1 MFFIILFFYKIFNKV
16 LHIIIKFVIIKNM
29 IKKKFSGRIH
39 YSSKDNSYDLQVF
52 YTSANKKLL
61 KKQPKSKKNIWS
73 LVFFLVNIFV
83 IAIVLGIQL
92 NSEEGITSIKQVFN
106 SNVKFEYII
115 IAILCFLVA
124 NIISSFKLDFYHK
137 KLQKRYRPMLCFK
150 TEMMGKYYTKLT
162 PFGIGGQPF
171 QVYYFSKYGVKA
183 SNSLTMVSCSYVS
196 NKLMYGLLAL
206 IMMVTFKFNKLLMS
220 QGNLVNIVIVLAF
233 ISFMILALFIT
244 FVILMCLN
252 KKLGHK
258 IVAFVVNVLT
268 KLKIVKNPSALYLKI
283 MRPTLVFQ
291 RKMQKFFSS
300 KGITIEFL
308 TLSLFEYIVEYS
320 VLFFVYSAFNGFDI
334 SIYWQLLSI
343 SVIIELACHSIPLPG
358 GSGLAELS
366 FSTIFAS
373 LFDSGVLFWALII
386 WRIITYYT
394 YLFSGLGIIVY
405 DYAYG
410 KRKIKKSHLRKK

>member
-1 MFFIILFFYKIFNKV
+1 
-16 LHIIIKFVIIKNM
+16 M
-29 IKKKFSGRIH
+29 IKKKYKGKIH
-39 YSSKDNSYDLQVF
+39 HLRKGNSYNMEVF
-52 YTSANKKLL
+52 YATCNKKVI
-61 KKQPKSKKNIWS
+61 KKQPKTKKNVWS

-83 IAIVLGIQL
+83 IAIVLAVQL
-92 NSEEGITSIKQVFN
+92 NSEEGISSIKDVFN
-106 SNVKFEYII
+106 SNIQYKFIL
-115 IAILCFLVA
+115 IALLCFLTS

-137 KLQKRYRPMLCFK
+137 KLQKRYRPLLCFK
-150 TEMMGKYYTKLT
+150 TQMMGKYYTKLT

-206 IMMVTFKFNKLLMS
+206 VMMATFRFNKLLMS
-220 QGNLVNIVIVLAF
+220 QGSLVNIVIVLAF
-233 ISFMILALFIT
+233 ISFMFLALYLT

-252 KKLGHK
+252 KKLGHR
-258 IVAFVVNVLT
+258 IVAFVVKVLT
-268 KLKIVKNPSALYLKI
+268 KLRIVKNPVAFYLKI

-300 KGITIEFL
+300 KGITCEFL
-308 TLSLFEYIVEYS
+308 VLSLLEYIIEYS

-334 SIYWQLLSI
+334 SVYLQLLSI

-386 WRIITYYT
+386 WRLITYYT
-394 YLFSGLGIIVY
+394 YLFSGMGIIVY

-410 KRKIKKSHLRKK
+410 KRKLKRYKNYTVKNKN

>member
-1 MFFIILFFYKIFNKV
+1 
-16 LHIIIKFVIIKNM
+16 M
-29 IKKKFSGRIH
+29 IKKKYKGRIH
-39 YSSKDNSYDLQVF
+39 RIGKDNSYDMQVF
-52 YTSANKKLL
+52 YNSANKKML
-61 KKQPKSKKNIWS
+61 KKQPKSKKKVWS

-83 IAIVLGIQL
+83 IVIVLATQL
-92 NSEEGITSIKQVFN
+92 NSEQGISSFKDVFSSDVN
-106 SNVKFEYII
+106 FEYIA
-115 IAILCFLVA
+115 IALLCFLVA

-137 KLQKRYRPMLCFK
+137 KLQKRYRPLLCFK
-150 TEMMGKYYTKLT
+150 TQMMGKYYTKLT
-162 PFGIGGQPF
+162 PFGVGGQPF

-196 NKLMYGLLAL
+196 NKLVYGLLAL
-206 IMMVTFKFNKLLMS
+206 IMVATFRLNKLLMS

-233 ISFMILALFIT
+233 ISFIFLALYLT

-258 IVAFVVNVLT
+258 IIAFVIKVLT
-268 KLKIVKNPSALYLKI
+268 KFRIVKNPSAVYLKI

-291 RKMQKFFSS
+291 RKMQKFFLS
-300 KGITIEFL
+300 KGITCEFL
-308 TLSLFEYIVEYS
+308 VLSVFEYVIEYS
-320 VLFFVYSAFNGFDI
+320 VLFFIYSAFNGFDI
-334 SIYWQLLSI
+334 SVYWQLLSI

-366 FSTIFAS
+366 FSTIFAT

-386 WRIITYYT
+386 WRLITYYT

-410 KRKIKKSHLRKK
+410 KRKMKKLKARATKHKK

>member
-1 MFFIILFFYKIFNKV
+1 ML
-16 LHIIIKFVIIKNM
+16 
-29 IKKKFSGRIH
+29 KKKFKGRIH
-39 YSSKDNSYDLQVF
+39 RASKDRSYDMETF
-52 YTSANKKLL
+52 YYSANHKVVH
-61 KKQPKSKKNIWS
+61 KQPKSKKKIWS

-83 IAIVLGIQL
+83 IAIVLAVQL
-92 NSEEGITSIKQVFN
+92 NSEEGINSIGEVFG
-106 SNVKFEYII
+106 SGIKGEFIL
-115 IAILCFLVA
+115 IAVLCFLLSNVV
-124 NIISSFKLDFYHK
+124 SSFKLDIYYK
-137 KLQKRYRPMLCFK
+137 KFHKRYRPLLCFK
-150 TEMMGKYYTKLT
+150 TQMMGKYYTKLT

-171 QVYYFSKYGVKA
+171 QVYYLTKYRVKA

-196 NKLMYGLLAL
+196 NKLMYGILAL
-206 IMMVTFKFNKLLMS
+206 VMMTTFRLNKLLVS
-220 QGNLVNIVIVLAF
+220 QGNLVNIVVVLAF
-233 ISFMILALFIT
+233 ISFAVLAIFLT

-258 IVAFVVNVLT
+258 IVAFVVKLLT
-268 KLKIVKNPSALYLKI
+268 KLKIVKNPTALYLKI
-283 MRPTLVFQ
+283 MRPTLIFQ

-300 KGITIEFL
+300 KGITLSFL
-308 TLSLFEYIVEYS
+308 ALSLLEYVIEYS

-334 SIYWQLLSI
+334 NMYLQLLSI

-373 LFDSGVLFWALII
+373 LFSSGVLFWALII
-386 WRIITYYT
+386 WRVITYYS

-410 KRKIKKSHLRKK
+410 KRKLKKLKR

>member
-1 MFFIILFFYKIFNKV
+1 
-16 LHIIIKFVIIKNM
+16 M
-29 IKKKFSGRIH
+29 IKKKFSGKIH
-39 YSSKDNSYDLQVF
+39 HASKDSSYDMAVFYSSD
-52 YTSANKKLL
+52 NKKIL
-61 KKQPKSKKNIWS
+61 KKQPKTKKNIWS

-83 IAIVLGIQL
+83 IVIVLAIQL
-92 NSEEGITSIKQVFN
+92 NSEEGITSLNEVFN
-106 SNVKFEYII
+106 SDIGYEFILLGL
-115 IAILCFLVA
+115 LCFLLA
-124 NIISSFKLDFYHK
+124 NVISSFKLDVYHK
-137 KLQKRYRPMLCFK
+137 KLQKRYRPLLCFK

-196 NKLMYGLLAL
+196 NKLIYGLLAL
-206 IMMVTFKFNKLLMS
+206 VMMATFRFNKLLMS
-220 QGNLVNIVIVLAF
+220 QGSLVNIVIVLAF
-233 ISFMILALFIT
+233 VSFMFLALFLT

-252 KKLGHK
+252 KKLGHR
-258 IVAFVVNVLT
+258 IVAFIVKLLT
-268 KLKIVKNPSALYLKI
+268 KLRIVKNPSAMYLKI

-291 RKMQKFFSS
+291 RKMKKFLSS
-300 KGITIEFL
+300 KGISIGFL
-308 TLSLFEYIVEYS
+308 VLSLLEYIIEYS

-334 SIYWQLLSI
+334 GVYLQLLSI

-373 LFDSGVLFWALII
+373 LFDTGVLFWALII

-410 KRKIKKSHLRKK
+410 KRKIKKSKNRTRG

>member
-1 MFFIILFFYKIFNKV
+1 MDNKKQSNKSKV
-16 LHIIIKFVIIKNM
+16 
-29 IKKKFSGRIH
+29 
-39 YSSKDNSYDLQVF
+39 SKDNFYDAVDF
-52 YTSANKKLL
+52 YSSNNQKEI

-83 IAIVLGIQL
+83 ILIILGIQL
-92 NSEEGITSIKQVFN
+92 NSEQGISSLSEVFN
-106 SNVKFEYII
+106 SGIEVKFLIC
-115 IAILCFLVA
+115 AVLCFFA
-124 NIISSFKLDFYHK
+124 SNIVSSFKLDIYHK
-137 KLQKRYRPMLCFK
+137 KFQKRYNPMLCFK
-150 TEMMGKYYTKLT
+150 TQMIGKYYTKLT
-162 PFGIGGQPF
+162 PFGVGGQPF
-171 QVYYFSKYGVKA
+171 QVYYFNKYGVKA

-206 IMMVTFKFNKLLMS
+206 AMMLTFKLNNLLIS
-220 QGNLVNIVIVLAF
+220 QGSLVNIVIVLAF
-233 ISFMILALFIT
+233 ISFVFLALFLT

-258 IVAFVVNVLT
+258 IVAIIVNLLT
-268 KLKIVKNPSALYLKI
+268 KLRIVKNAPTLYLKI
-283 MRPTLVFQ
+283 MRPTLAFQ

-300 KGITIEFL
+300 KRITFLFLVLSLLEYVIEF
-308 TLSLFEYIVEYS
+308 S
-320 VLFFVYSAFNGFDI
+320 VLFFVYSAFNGFDLGV
-334 SIYWQLLSI
+334 YWQLLSI

-373 LFDSGVLFWALII
+373 LFASGVLFWALII
-386 WRIITYYT
+386 WRVITYYS

-410 KRKIKKSHLRKK
+410 KRKIKNVKRKYYKK